1 MANSRRKCIVS
12 YASNLVTRENAA
24 AGKRQ
29 PPRKAGVT
37 AIQIDNTGRQIE
49 HGRLVKTLDTDY
61 FVIGSG
67 IAGLMS
73 ALGLARHGRV
83 LVVTKKDRAES
94 NTNHAQGGIACVVA
108 SDDDLESH
116 VTDTLGAGAGLCDEQ
131 VVRRIVAAA
140 PARVAELAGL
150 GVEFARDESGSGYD
164 LGREGGHS
172 HRRVLHAGD
181 VTGREIEGAL
191 LRKAHREPNISVME
205 HCMVIDLVTTGWL
218 GDAGAGGEGGDGN
231 RCVGAYVL
239 EGNTGEIMAVRAPY
253 VIMASG
259 GGGKVYLYTSNP
271 DIATGDGVAAA
282 WRAGVPIKN
291 MEFIQF
297 HPTCLYHPEAK
308 SFLISEAVR
317 GEGAELVDADGNKF
331 MDRYDSRGALAPR
344 DIVARAIDNEMKA
357 AGAPCVYLDIRH
369 RSEDF
374 LKRRF
379 PTIYDRCMKFGFD
392 MARDTVPVVPAAHY
406 FCGGISAGI
415 DGETALPG
423 LFACGEVACTGLHGA
438 NRLASN
444 SLLEAVVCAH
454 EMVEKMGAMP
464 PPDSYARPRIPDWES
479 GDAVPSDETIVVE
492 HNWNEV
498 RTCMWDYV
506 GIVRTDKRLERAA
519 RRIANL
525 RREIREYYL
534 DYLVTPDILEL
545 RNIAAVGELIVR
557 SALLRKESRGL
568 HYTLDYPERDEEKRV
583 DTVIADE
590 AGGYVG

>member
-1 MANSRRKCIVS
+1 M
-12 YASNLVTRENAA
+12 
-24 AGKRQ
+24 
-29 PPRKAGVT
+29 
-37 AIQIDNTGRQIE
+37 
-49 HGRLVKTLDTDY
+49 KTLDTDY
-61 FVIGSG
+61 FVVGSG

-108 SDDDLESH
+108 SDDNLESH
-116 VTDTLGAGAGLCDEQ
+116 MTDTLGAGAGLCDEK
-131 VVRRIVAAA
+131 VVREIVTAA
-140 PARVAELAGL
+140 PERIAELTQL
-150 GVEFARDESGSGYD
+150 GVEFARDELGSGYD
-164 LGREGGHS
+164 LGKEGGHS

-191 LRKAHREPNISVME
+191 LRKAHREPNISIME
-205 HCMVIDLVTTGWL
+205 HCMVIDLITTGWL
-218 GDAGAGGEGGDGN
+218 AGERSTPPHPNPLPRGEGGEERRKEDN

-239 EGNTGEIMAVRAPY
+239 ERNTGEIMAVRAPY
-253 VIMASG
+253 VVMASG

-271 DIATGDGVAAA
+271 DIATGDGVAVA

-297 HPTCLYHPEAK
+297 HPTCLYHPDAK

-317 GEGAELVDADGNKF
+317 GEGAELVDAEGNKF
-331 MDRYDSRGALAPR
+331 MEKYDNRGALAPR

-357 AGAPCVYLDIRH
+357 GGVPCVYLDIRH
-369 RSEDF
+369 RSESF

-379 PTIYDRCMKFGFD
+379 PTICERCSEFGFD
-392 MARDTVPVVPAAHY
+392 MAHDLVPVVPAAHY
-406 FCGGISAGI
+406 FCGGIDAAI

-423 LFACGEVACTGLHGA
+423 LFACGEAACTGLHGA

-454 EMVEKMGAMP
+454 EMVAKIAGLP
-464 PPDSYARPRIPDWES
+464 PADSYTRPGIPDWEP
-479 GDAVPSDETIVVE
+479 GAAVPSDETIVVE

-525 RREIREYYL
+525 RGEIRQYYL
-534 DYLVTPDILEL
+534 DYLVTADILEL
-545 RNIAAVGELIVR
+545 RNIAAVGELIIR
-557 SALLRKESRGL
+557 SAQLRKESRGL
-568 HYTLDYPERDEEKRV
+568 HYTLDYPESDESKNI

-590 AGGYVG
+590 AGRYVG